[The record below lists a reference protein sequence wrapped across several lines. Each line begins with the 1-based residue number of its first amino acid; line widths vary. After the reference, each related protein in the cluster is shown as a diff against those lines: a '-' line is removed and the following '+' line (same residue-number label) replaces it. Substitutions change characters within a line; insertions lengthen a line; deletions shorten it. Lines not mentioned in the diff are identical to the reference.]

1 MAAALYKK
9 PRPSGRRPGSCGVV
23 AQLPGHDPL
32 QKIQRGGHGRV
43 VVVQIMGRGDG
54 GHCRATVNACR
65 VGGGPAVA
73 GSPRNY
79 PARIPCNKYIAA
91 VMGGSL
97 LRRPS
102 LVKNIQKR
110 GWESRCSIFS
120 GGCQKPRS
128 SMLRGGCRIA
138 GTLASKPNTWCQRWS
153 SADHTSSEY
162 NRLLFIFDECCSLVG
177 VGAAFLS

>member
-1 MAAALYKK
+1 M
-9 PRPSGRRPGSCGVV
+9 
-23 AQLPGHDPL
+23 
-32 QKIQRGGHGRV
+32 
-43 VVVQIMGRGDG
+43 QIMGRGDG

-73 GSPRNY
+73 GSPRY
-79 PARIPCNKYIAA
+79 KPAGIPCNAYIAA

-110 GWESRCSIFS
+110 SWESRCSIFS

-128 SMLRGGCRIA
+128 SMLRGG
-138 GTLASKPNTWCQRWS
+138 
-153 SADHTSSEY
+153 
-162 NRLLFIFDECCSLVG
+162 VG
-177 VGAAFLS
+177 FRTPSRPSQILGLSIRVALIMQAPKNVSVYL